1 METNPL
7 KQYFRQP
14 SIYIQLPSGGRF
26 YQEGSLEPTANNEYP
41 VLPMTTLDEI
51 TYRTPDALFNG
62 NAVNSVIESCV
73 PNIKHAW
80 GMPAMDIDTILIAI
94 RIATYGHEMD
104 INTTCPS
111 CANEDEYGV
120 DLRTVMETIGRPDYN
135 NGIDVGELK
144 VFLKPMSYQQI
155 NENSMA
161 QFADQKTM
169 AMLQQAG
176 AEDETRLKE
185 IGDMLKKIT
194 MFTTQALAQSIAM
207 VQTPQVRVVEQ
218 EHINEW
224 LANCD
229 RKVFSVIRDQI
240 IKIKKQA
247 EMQPLHIKCTSC
259 GNDYDQQFTLDMSNF
274 FGAAS

>member
-1 METNPL
+1 METNPV

-62 NAVNSVIESCV
+62 NAVNSVIESCI

-80 GMPAMDIDTILIAI
+80 GMPAMDIDTVLIAI

-104 INTTCPS
+104 INTTCPG
-111 CANEDEYGV
+111 CENEDEYGV
-120 DLRTVMETIGRPDYN
+120 DLRTVMETIGRPDYTS
-135 NGIDVGELK
+135 GIDVGELK

-169 AMLQQAG
+169 AM
-176 AEDETRLKE
+176 
-185 IGDMLKKIT
+185 
-194 MFTTQALAQSIAM
+194 

-229 RKVFSVIRDQI
+229 RKVFAVIRDQI

>member
-1 METNPL
+1 MEINPL

-169 AMLQQAG
+169 TMLQQAS

-229 RKVFSVIRDQI
+229 RKVFAVIRDQI

-259 GNDYDQQFTLDMSNF
+259 GNEYDQQFTLDMSNF

>member
-169 AMLQQAG
+169 TMLQQAS

-259 GNDYDQQFTLDMSNF
+259 GNEYDQQFTLDMSNF

>member
-169 AMLQQAG
+169 TMLQQAS

-229 RKVFSVIRDQI
+229 RKVFAVIRDQI

-259 GNDYDQQFTLDMSNF
+259 GNEYDQQFTLDMSNF